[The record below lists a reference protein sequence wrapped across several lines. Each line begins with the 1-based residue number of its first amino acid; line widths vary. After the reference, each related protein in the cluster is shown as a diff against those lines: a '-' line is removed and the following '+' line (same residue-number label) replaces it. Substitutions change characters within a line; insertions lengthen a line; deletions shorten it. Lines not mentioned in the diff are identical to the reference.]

1 MSKRDLQLESIIED
15 AVAATGFDLW
25 GVELIRAGK
34 HSTLRVYIDSENG
47 VNVDDCAL
55 VSRQV
60 GAVLDVEDPITGEYN
75 LEVSSPGMD
84 RILFKESQYEAHIG
98 AILNVKTR
106 MPVDGRRK
114 FKGSL
119 SGLEGGAIVLQVDRD
134 EYIIPIKNID
144 KAQVVPQF

>member
-1 MSKRDLQLESIIED
+1 MSRRDLQLENMIED
-15 AVAATGFDLW
+15 AVAATGFELW
-25 GVELIRAGK
+25 GVELVRAGK
-34 HSTLRVYIDSENG
+34 HSILRVFIDSQDG

-60 GAVLDVEDPITGEYN
+60 GAILDVEDPITGEYN

-84 RILFKESQYEAHIG
+84 RILFKETQYQASIG
-98 AILNVKTR
+98 ATLNVKTR

-114 FKGSL
+114 FKGTL
-119 SGLEGGAIVLQVDRD
+119 SGVENSAIVLEVDKD